1 MGGRINNSANDG
13 RSSYVFQI
21 SGSNPHKIETLLLPY
36 GLLPKFAQLYIYDTS
51 NELSNRL
58 NALWRSGHFGIRVDI
73 V

>member
-1 MGGRINNSANDG
+1 MGGRINNSVNDG
-13 RSSYVFQI
+13 ESPYVFQI
-21 SGSNPHKIETLLLPY
+21 SGSNHHKIRTLLPIS
-36 GLLPKFAQLYIYDTS
+36 GLLPKLAQLYIYDTS